1 MGIGEERREGMGIGE
16 ERREGMGIGEERR
29 EGMGIGEER
38 RRHKKAKGRKGGGE
52 DMRGGKGQ
60 NVQL

>member
-1 MGIGEERREGMGIGE
+1 
-16 ERREGMGIGEERR
+16 
-29 EGMGIGEER
+29 MGIGEER
-38 RRHKKAKGRKGGGE
+38 RRHEKKAKGRKGGEGGE

>member
-16 ERREGMGIGEERR
+16 ERREGI
-29 EGMGIGEER
+29 GIGEER
-38 RRHKKAKGRKGGGE
+38 RRHEKKAKGRKGEGGE